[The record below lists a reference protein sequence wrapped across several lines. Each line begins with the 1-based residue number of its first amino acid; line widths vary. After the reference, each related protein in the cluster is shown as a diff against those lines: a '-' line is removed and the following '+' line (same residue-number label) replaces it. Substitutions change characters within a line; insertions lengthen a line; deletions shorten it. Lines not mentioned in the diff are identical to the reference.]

1 MKKKMIIFLLIIV
14 GTTSAGWYGF
24 NYYTEKLFDELVANM
39 SIPNEIT
46 NPLSKNESGL
56 PEKAVSLHETTQ
68 TTQINNQE
76 LKETA
81 TANQTANQ
89 KGTKQVKPKQTT
101 KNNTAQNQTQTT
113 KSSPPKLVVTEQEV
127 QQKSEQVSKSDK
139 LTAAKI
145 ILSNL
150 TKADIDRIM
159 EMSTGGFTA
168 NEKEQVKSMLLS
180 RLSKEDFQVIY
191 SLVVKYR

>member
-1 MKKKMIIFLLIIV
+1 MIIFLLIIV

-46 NPLSKNESGL
+46 NPLSKNEPDP
-56 PEKAVSLHETTQ
+56 PEKTVSLHETTQ

-113 KSSPPKLVVTEQEV
+113 KSSPLKLVVTEQEV